1 MATQSTFVAKQVRLK
16 EWAQQIHEC
25 KNRPKGMDIE
35 TWCTQ
40 NHLTRAN
47 DYYRL
52 RRVREAYLEQMPD
65 SVPTFVELPA
75 SESKETLPEKTGQ
88 TLSAEN
94 KRMIHLKNETGLST
108 EVFSGTSPELLRTL
122 IEALAHVK

>member
-1 MATQSTFVAKQVRLK
+1 MTTQSTFVAKQVRLK

-47 DYYRL
+47 YYYRL

-65 SVPTFVELPA
+65 SVPTFVELPV
-75 SESKETLPEKTGQ
+75 SEPKDTLPEKTGRILSEEGKPMIRIQ
-88 TLSAEN
+88 TEKGLSAREKGEEKGDRN
-94 KRMIHLKNETGLST
+94 QKEKINFLKSL
-108 EVFSGTSPELLRTL
+108 
-122 IEALAHVK
+122 